1 MALGLNFLPFLNRVE
16 KAALSAV
23 EQEVEWF
30 CLPAGQTLFEEGEP
44 ADAFYLVRSGA
55 LAAFRTGADGRPE
68 LVGHI
73 RKGEPIGE
81 MALVEDRAH
90 SASVYALRDSELM
103 RLPKTAFE
111 RLTRKH
117 ASLMR
122 ELARMM
128 MYRLRG
134 GSLNQRAEP
143 KVFALIAT
151 SPTIDLERRGELLQ
165 QALSGLGVSSAVV
178 GEDALNWAGPKFDA
192 LEAEHDVVL
201 LAARLADSNWA
212 RRAMGRADRIW
223 LMARADARP
232 SLPLMPD
239 DPSPAARLKLIDVVM
254 VHHGGDRRAASPQDW
269 VDAAD
274 AARCFHWRQGDSR
287 DIRHLA
293 RVMSGRSIG
302 LVLSG
307 GGARAYAHVGAVRAF
322 REAGLEFDF
331 YCGAS
336 MGGIVAAGAALGWSD
351 DELERRMRK
360 AFVETSPL
368 SDWTLP
374 VVSMIKGHKVDRR
387 LQEHFGETEINDLT
401 RPFFCVSSNLS
412 NGAVCVHR
420 SGLLR
425 QALRSSI
432 AIPGLLPPVV
442 RGGDVLVDGA
452 VFNNFPVQELM
463 AFHRGCNVGCDVTR
477 TNAIS
482 ADDFVEPPGF
492 FGWALKNGLSDPP
505 PIASLL
511 MRAATVTTLEQ
522 HARFRDKADLL
533 VLPDTDLDLREWRRF
548 DDAASAGYEAAV
560 QALQHAP
567 ESIKARLARSE
578 AGLVSPSPPVQAGGR
593 SWRGSPSTR

>member
-1 MALGLNFLPFLNRVE
+1 MALGLNFIPFLNRVE
-16 KAALSAV
+16 RTALTDV
-23 EQEVEWF
+23 EAEVEWF

-81 MALVEDRAH
+81 MALVEDRPH
-90 SASVYALRDSELM
+90 SASVYALRDCELM
-103 RLPKTAFE
+103 RLPKTAFD

-128 MYRLRG
+128 LFRLRG
-134 GSLNQRAEP
+134 GKLNQRAEP

-151 SPTIDLERRGELLQ
+151 SPTIDLERRGELLEG
-165 QALSGLGVSSAVV
+165 ALRDLGVKCEVV
-178 GEDALNWAGPKFDA
+178 GEEAHDWPGSKFDR
-192 LEAEHDVVL
+192 LEAAHDVVIL
-201 LAARLADSNWA
+201 TARLSESDWA

-223 LMARADARP
+223 MLARADARP
-232 SLPLMPD
+232 SLPLMPE
-239 DPSPAARLKLIDVVM
+239 DPSPAAKLKLIDVVM

-274 AARCFHWRQGDSR
+274 AARCFHWRQGMMADV
-287 DIRHLA
+287 RHLA
-293 RVMSGRSIG
+293 RVISGRSIG

-307 GGARAYAHVGAVRAF
+307 GGARAYAHIGAVRAF
-322 REAGLEFDF
+322 REAGVEFDF
-331 YCGAS
+331 FCGAS
-336 MGGIVAAGAALGWSD
+336 MGAIVAAGAALGWSD
-351 DELERRMRK
+351 DELEWRMRK
-360 AFVETSPL
+360 AFVETNPL

-387 LQEHFGETEINDLT
+387 LQEHFGEVEISDLS

-412 NGAVCVHR
+412 DGAVEVHR

-425 QALRSSI
+425 DALRCSI
-432 AIPGLLPPVV
+432 AIPGLLPPMV
-442 RGGDVLVDGA
+442 RRGSVLVDGA
-452 VFNNFPVQELM
+452 VFNNFPVQELK
-463 AFHRGCNVGCDVTR
+463 AFHRGANIGCDVTR

-482 ADDFVEPPGF
+482 AADFVDPPSF
-492 FGWALKNGLSDPP
+492 FGWAMRNGLSDPP

-511 MRAATVTTLEQ
+511 MRAATVTTIEQ
-522 HARFRDKADLL
+522 HAKFRDAADVL

-548 DDAASAGYEAAV
+548 DDATPAGYKAAV
-560 QALQHAP
+560 EALQRAP
-567 ESIKARLARSE
+567 ETVTAR
-578 AGLVSPSPPVQAGGR
+578 
-593 SWRGSPSTR
+593 TRKG

>member
-1 MALGLNFLPFLNRVE
+1 MALGLNFLPFLSRVE

-23 EQEVEWF
+23 EAEVEWF
-30 CLPAGQTLFEEGEP
+30 CLPAGNTLFEEGEP

-81 MALVEDRAH
+81 MALVEDRPH
-90 SASVYALRDSELM
+90 SASVYALRDCELV
-103 RLPKTAFE
+103 RLPKSAFE

-128 MYRLRG
+128 LFRLRG

-143 KVFALIAT
+143 KVFALLST
-151 SPTIDLERRGELLQ
+151 SPTIDLGHRARELQ
-165 QALSGLGVSSAVV
+165 HALTALGVSSAVV
-178 GEDALNWAGPKFDA
+178 DDSALEWPGPKFDA

-201 LAARLADSNWA
+201 LTARLSDADWA

-223 LMARADARP
+223 MMARADARP

-254 VHHGGDRRAASPQDW
+254 VHHGGDRRAATPQDW

-274 AARCFHWRQGDSR
+274 AARCFHWRQGDGR
-287 DIRHLA
+287 DVRHLA

-322 REAGLEFDF
+322 RDAGLEFDF
-331 YCGAS
+331 FCGAS
-336 MGGIVAAGAALGWSD
+336 MGGIVAAGAAMGWSD
-351 DELERRMRK
+351 DELEHRMRK
-360 AFVETSPL
+360 AFVETNPL

-387 LQEHFGETEINDLT
+387 LQEHFGETEISDMA

-412 NGAVCVHR
+412 DGTVCVHR
-420 SGLLR
+420 SGLVR
-425 QALRSSI
+425 EALRCSI
-432 AIPGLLPPVV
+432 AIPGLLPPIV
-442 RGGDVLVDGA
+442 RRGDVLVDGA
-452 VFNNFPVQELM
+452 VFNNFPVQELR
-463 AFHRGCNVGCDVTR
+463 AFHRGANFGCDVTR
-477 TNAIS
+477 TNAI
-482 ADDFVEPPGF
+482 AATDFVDPPGF
-492 FGWALKNGLSDPP
+492 LHWAMKNGLSDPP

-511 MRAATVTTLEQ
+511 MRAATVTTSEQ
-522 HARFRDKADLL
+522 HAKFRDKVDLL
-533 VLPDTDLDLREWRRF
+533 VLPDIDLDLREWRRF

-560 QALQHAP
+560 QALQRTPH
-567 ESIKARLARSE
+567 IVTAR
-578 AGLVSPSPPVQAGGR
+578 
-593 SWRGSPSTR
+593 